1 MSKTGTIL
9 GAVGLALLVVV
20 LVLQLMVV
28 LPGGAG
34 PATVGEQPGGITVM
48 AQGKASAEPDLAMIT
63 IGVET
68 RESTAGLA
76 AEENND
82 RMADVMDALLAVGV
96 AEEDIQTIDYS
107 IRAEI
112 DWDDDEHRVIGY
124 VVTNSVLVKMRD
136 MDKVGDVL
144 DAVTEAGANNI
155 YGIQF
160 TFDDPAEL
168 REQARAEA
176 MAEARKKAEALAQ
189 LAGVRLGS
197 PRQISESSTEAAP
210 YYLDQ
215 MYAPVESAVGGRGA
229 TISAGQL
236 EVTVQVQVTY
246 DIG

>member
-1 MSKTGTIL
+1 MSRTGTIL
-9 GAVGLALLVVV
+9 GAVGLAILVVV
-20 LVLQLMVV
+20 LVLQLLMVQGV
-28 LPGGAG
+28 FR
-34 PATVGEQPGGITVM
+34 PATGEESRGINVV

-76 AEENND
+76 AEENNE
-82 RMADVMDALLAVGV
+82 RMADVMDALRAVGV
-96 AEEDIQTIDYS
+96 AEEDIQTVDYS

-124 VVTNSVLVKMRD
+124 VVDNSVLVKMRD
-136 MDKVGDVL
+136 MDRVGDVL

-160 TFDDPAEL
+160 TFDDPSAL
-168 REQARAEA
+168 QEQARAEA
-176 MAEARKKAEALAQ
+176 MGEARKKAEALAQ

-197 PRQISESSTEAAP
+197 PRQISESFIESSP
-210 YYLDQ
+210 IYLDQ
-215 MYAPVESAVGGRGA
+215 MYATAERAVGGGA
-229 TISAGQL
+229 SVSPGQL
-236 EVTVQVQVTY
+236 EITVQVQVTY

>member
-1 MSKTGTIL
+1 MSRAGTIL
-9 GAVGLALLVVV
+9 GAVGLALLAVV
-20 LVLQLMVV
+20 LVLQLMAV
-28 LPGGAG
+28 LPGRVA
-34 PATVGEQPGGITVM
+34 PATVGEEPRGITVM

-68 RESTAGLA
+68 RDSTATLA

-82 RMADVMDALLAVGV
+82 RMADVMDALRAVGV

-160 TFDDPAEL
+160 TFDDPAKL

-197 PRQISESSTEAAP
+197 PRQISESSTESAP

-215 MYAPVESAVGGRGA
+215 MYSTVERAVGGGGA
-229 TISAGQL
+229 SVSPGQL